1 MRRSLLYSIFALWA
15 VVAGGFFGFLI
26 TENYWSQPLDALYLT
41 VMTITTVGFGDI
53 VPVTAEGKVVA
64 SVVAVA
70 GIAAGISTLQALF
83 NLVVSNN
90 LRSELGLPQRRIR
103 MKDHY
108 IICGYGNVGRE
119 VAERLKANKESFVV
133 IEKDHDRVQDMVES
147 GISVVRGDA
156 EDEETLLKAE
166 IMKAKGLIAAM
177 KDPPNMV
184 TVITA
189 RSMNPGLMIIS
200 EVEDDKNESKL
211 RRVGANVTVNCYRM
225 GAQIMVGR
233 ARKKESDP
241 VCGADIDGK
250 KALTLKHQGNTY
262 HFCSEE
268 CMAAFKAHPER
279 FIQWL
284 KALDESCVMPP

>member
-26 TENYWSQPLDALYLT
+26 TENYWSRPLDALYLT

-53 VPVTAEGKVVA
+53 VPVTTEGKLVA
-64 SVVAVA
+64 VVVAVT

-133 IEKDHDRVQDMVES
+133 IEKDHDRVQDMVEN
-147 GISVVRGDA
+147 GISVIRGDA
-156 EDEETLLKAE
+156 EDEDTLLKAE

-189 RSMNPGLMIIS
+189 RSMNPNLTIIS

-233 ARKKESDP
+233 ARRKESDP
-241 VCGADIDGK
+241 VCGVDINGK
-250 KALTLKHQGNTY
+250 NVLSLQHEGNTY

-268 CMAAFKAHPER
+268 CMAAFKAHPDR

-284 KALDESCVMPP
+284 KALDESCMMPP